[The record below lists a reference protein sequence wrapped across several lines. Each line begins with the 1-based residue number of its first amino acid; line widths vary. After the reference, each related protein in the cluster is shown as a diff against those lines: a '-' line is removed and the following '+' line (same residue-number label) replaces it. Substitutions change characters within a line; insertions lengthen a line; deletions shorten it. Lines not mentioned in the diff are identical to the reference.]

1 MVSGDISFQ
10 SLIYQRYHLGLKNLF
25 EIFMPIVDYWAVYD
39 NNLQTTMIAD
49 SESVINTN
57 LFNKIKNHVR

>member
-1 MVSGDISFQ
+1 
-10 SLIYQRYHLGLKNLF
+10 
-25 EIFMPIVDYWAVYD
+25 MPIVDYWAVYD